1 MHNDSGMSADSS
13 GTSGY
18 SPSTGA
24 DSSTNPTAGA
34 QDSSMTQPP
43 GATDSTQS
51 NQ

>member
-1 MHNDSGMSADSS
+1 MPQDSGMSADSS

-24 DSSTNPTAGA
+24 DSTNPAA
-34 QDSSMTQPP
+34 

-51 NQ
+51 AQ